1 MTNIYKNLTRAE
13 LEAKLAEGEAKI
25 EELTAVAEFE
35 CVTWVSATPN
45 PKTGN
50 CASPINLPKLSDK
63 NQVIQQNNAA
73 GYKTVAG
80 LEQRAWLQV
89 VAGEDKNG
97 SKGYLVKL
105 TGPAE
110 TLAEFEAKN
119 PKKTSEAEVKTQ
131 ASTEV
136 PF

>member
-1 MTNIYKNLTRAE
+1 MTKINYSNLSKEEAI
-13 LEAKLAEGEAKI
+13 AKL

-50 CASPINLPKLSDK
+50 CASPINLPKLGND
-63 NQVIQQNNAA
+63 NQVIQQNNSA

-80 LEQRAWLQV
+80 IEQRAWLQV
-89 VAGEDKNG
+89 VSGEDKNG
-97 SKGYLVKL
+97 NKGYLVKL